1 MAKVQSFR
9 ELVVWNRAMEFAE
22 EVYRL
27 CEGFPTTERWRLI
40 DQVSRAAVSVPGNI
54 AEGQGRSTSKDFAH
68 FLAVAKGSLN
78 EAETYLLLSIRLGY
92 LTERRAEAA
101 LAMIVEVSKMLAALR
116 ASILGRAS

>member
-9 ELVVWNRAMEFAE
+9 ELVVWNRAMELAE

>member
-22 EVYRL
+22 EVYRP
-27 CEGFPTTERWRLI
+27 CERFPTTERWRLI